1 MKSSLENVARPRIS
15 GRPDFHN
22 EQLFANH
29 NQTNYLTRNDAK
41 NLAYLTILTILP
53 KLRHYVLPSLQINL
67 ARNLYE
73 RERSYKFPLL
83 HKPVTQV
90 KQKVVI
96 CLFRKMVSAEGKRK
110 QYANGNSIPLALC

>member
-1 MKSSLENVARPRIS
+1 MKSSLENVARPRIPR
-15 GRPDFHN
+15 RPDFHN

-29 NQTNYLTRNDAK
+29 KQTNYLTRNDAK

-110 QYANGNSIPLALC
+110 Q